1 MSPVHHPDEATLVSY
16 ASGALSQAISLV
28 TAAHL
33 ELCAECRTRL
43 RHAERIGGLLI
54 QQHSGVAEPLKG
66 RAAMLARLDELPAV
80 LPQRE
85 SVVSPERSADLLPVS
100 LHAHFGR
107 YLSEQPWKTLLPGVQ
122 RVRAQGLEQGK
133 LMLLRIAPGVSM
145 PLHGHE
151 SNEMTL
157 VLQGSY
163 HDELGE
169 YRSGDLA
176 DLDSDTQHQPTANKD
191 EYCICVLAADSPL
204 RFQGLIARMLQPI
217 FGI

>member
-16 ASGALSQAISLV
+16 ASGALAQTISLV
-28 TAAHL
+28 TAAHF
-33 ELCAECRTRL
+33 EQCAECRDRL

-54 QQHSGVAEPLKG
+54 QQYSAAVEPAKG
-66 RAAMLARLDELPAV
+66 RDAMLARLGEPPRADVQAEP
-80 LPQRE
+80 
-85 SVVSPERSADLLPVS
+85 VVKSPDLLPVA

-122 RVRAQGLEQGK
+122 RVRAKGFEQGN

-145 PLHGHE
+145 PLHSHE
-151 SNEMTL
+151 GSEMTL

-169 YRSGDLA
+169 YRPGDLA
-176 DLDSDTQHQPTANKD
+176 DLDSDTQHQPTANGD
-191 EYCICVLAADSPL
+191 EYCICVMGTDSPL
-204 RFQGLIARMLQPI
+204 RFQGLVARMLQPI

>member
-33 ELCAECRTRL
+33 EQCAECRERV
-43 RHAERIGGLLI
+43 RHAERIGGLLM
-54 QQHSGVAEPLKG
+54 QQPRDNVVPLNG
-66 RAAMLARLDELPAV
+66 RAAMLARLDEPQPSLAPEPVPPAHE
-80 LPQRE
+80 P
-85 SVVSPERSADLLPVS
+85 DLLPVS

-107 YLSEQPWKTLLPGVQ
+107 YLSKQPWKTLIPGVQ
-122 RVRAQGLEQGK
+122 RVRATGIEEGN

-145 PLHGHE
+145 PLHSHE
-151 SNEMTL
+151 SSEMTL

-169 YRSGDLA
+169 YRPGDVA
-176 DLDSDTQHQPTANKD
+176 DLDSDTQHQPTAHTE
-191 EYCICVLAADSPL
+191 EYCICVAATDSPL
-204 RFQGLIARMLQPI
+204 RFQGLIARILQPL

>member
-16 ASGALSQAISLV
+16 ASGALAQTISLV

-54 QQHSGVAEPLKG
+54 QQHSGVAEPIKG
-66 RAAMLARLDELPAV
+66 RDAMLARLSEPPRVVAQVEPVVQGADV
-80 LPQRE
+80 LP
-85 SVVSPERSADLLPVS
+85 VA

-107 YLSEQPWKTLLPGVQ
+107 RLSEQPWKTLTPGVQ
-122 RVRAQGLEQGK
+122 RVRAQGFEQGN

-145 PLHGHE
+145 PLHSHE
-151 SNEMTL
+151 GSEMTL

-169 YRSGDLA
+169 YRPGDIA
-176 DLDSDTQHQPTANKD
+176 DLDSETQHQPTANTD
-191 EYCICVLAADSPL
+191 EYCICVLATDSPL
-204 RFQGLIARMLQPI
+204 RFQGLVARMLQP
-217 FGI
+217 FLGI